1 MAAAD
6 PSGIEVGEKENKK
19 VKKERENGKDKEEK
33 EKEEEEKD
41 EEEKEKETEERKGRS
56 NSRSAVVSLRKIS
69 PWLNKGRLVSEILPG
84 YRPGPE
90 INHHPEPND
99 PPSSTCHSETANH
112 DSSVSIKEASQAR
125 RRHS

>member
-1 MAAAD
+1 MKKWKSKVRPVD
-6 PSGIEVGEKENKK
+6 EEVGGGEE
-19 VKKERENGKDKEEK
+19 KEEK
-33 EKEEEEKD
+33 EVEEEKEEEEKKEE
-41 EEEKEKETEERKGRS
+41 EEEKRG
-56 NSRSAVVSLRKIS
+56 KIS